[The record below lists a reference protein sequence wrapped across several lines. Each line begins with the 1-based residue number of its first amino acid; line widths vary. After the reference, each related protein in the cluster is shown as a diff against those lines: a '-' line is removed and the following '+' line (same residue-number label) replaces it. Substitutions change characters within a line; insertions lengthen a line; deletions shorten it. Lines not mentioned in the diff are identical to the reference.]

1 MEYPLLLKINYP
13 RNDVNPMPAKPI
25 YVEIEIQQD
34 IEKVWEYSQDPK
46 LHEQWDL
53 RFTSIRYNDKLP
65 NEEEQTFTYST
76 KMMPG
81 LEVTGWGKS
90 NGTHEK
96 VSGEKTSAL
105 HFGTE
110 QMISPIAEGKGYW
123 KYIPH
128 ENGTTF
134 LTQYDYEV
142 RFGLLGKLFDRLF
155 RPLMG
160 WGTALSFDVLKR
172 WIEVGES
179 PSTQYRRFFAFYTI
193 CFLFAFVW
201 LYQGLVPKVLTQQPL
216 EILMLL
222 ELSPLNYAQASTAI
236 VWVGIAEMLFAVCWL
251 VPKLQKRLLQLQ
263 VVIFPFLTLS
273 AIVAEPAVAIAPF
286 NVITLNVSL
295 WIVSIVG
302 LLLHKQ
308 LPTAKSC
315 KRKRGK

>member
-1 MEYPLLLKINYP
+1 MKS
-13 RNDVNPMPAKPI
+13 MPAKSI
-25 YVEIEIQQD
+25 YVEIEVED
-34 IEKVWEYSQDPK
+34 TIEKVWEYSQDPQ

-53 RFTSIRYNDKLP
+53 RFTSITYNDKLP
-65 NEEEQTFTYST
+65 DDDVQTFTYST
-76 KMMPG
+76 KLMPG
-81 LEVTGWGKS
+81 VQVTGWGESK
-90 NGTHEK
+90 GTHEK
-96 VSGEKTSAL
+96 ASGEKTSSL

-134 LTQYDYEV
+134 LTQYDYQV
-142 RFGLLGKLFDRLF
+142 RFGILGRLFDQLF

-179 PSTQYRRFFAFYTI
+179 PKTQYRRFFSFYAI

-201 LYQGLVPKVLTQQPL
+201 FYQGLVPKVLTQQPL
-216 EILMLL
+216 EIQMLL
-222 ELSPLNYAQASTAI
+222 QLSPLYYAQASTEI
-236 VWVGIAEMLFAVCWL
+236 ILVGIAEILFSFCWL
-251 VPKLQKRLLQLQ
+251 VSNLQKRLLQLQ

-273 AIVAEPAVAIAPF
+273 AILAEPAVAIAPF
-286 NVITLNVSL
+286 NVITLNVTL

-302 LLLHKQ
+302 LLLHEQ

>member
-1 MEYPLLLKINYP
+1 MK
-13 RNDVNPMPAKPI
+13 PMPAKSI
-25 YVEIEIQQD
+25 YVEIEIED
-34 IEKVWEYSQDPK
+34 TIEKVWEYSQDPK

-53 RFTSIRYNDKLP
+53 RFTSITYNDKLP
-65 NEEEQTFTYST
+65 DDDVQTFTYST
-76 KMMPG
+76 KLMPG
-81 LEVTGWGKS
+81 VQVTGWGESK
-90 NGTHEK
+90 GTHEK
-96 VSGEKTSAL
+96 ASGEKTSSL

-128 ENGTTF
+128 EKGTTF
-134 LTQYDYEV
+134 LTQYDYQV
-142 RFGLLGKLFDRLF
+142 RFGILGRLVDQLF

-179 PSTQYRRFFAFYTI
+179 PKTQYRRFFSFYAI

-216 EILMLL
+216 EIQMLL

-236 VWVGIAEMLFAVCWL
+236 IWVGIAEILFAICWL

-273 AIVAEPAVAIAPF
+273 AILAEPAVAIAPF
-286 NVITLNVSL
+286 NVITLNVTL

-302 LLLHKQ
+302 LLLHEQ

>member
-1 MEYPLLLKINYP
+1 MKS
-13 RNDVNPMPAKPI
+13 MPAKSI
-25 YVEIEIQQD
+25 YVEIEVEDI
-34 IEKVWEYSQDPK
+34 IEKVWKYSQDPK

-53 RFTSIRYNDKLP
+53 RFTSITYNDKLP
-65 NEEEQTFTYST
+65 DDDVQTFTYST
-76 KMMPG
+76 KLMPG
-81 LEVTGWGKS
+81 VQVTGWGESK
-90 NGTHEK
+90 GTHEK
-96 VSGEKTSAL
+96 ASGEKTSSL

-134 LTQYDYEV
+134 LTQYDYQV
-142 RFGLLGKLFDRLF
+142 RFGILGRLVDQLF

-179 PSTQYRRFFAFYTI
+179 PKTQYRRFFAFYAI

-201 LYQGLVPKVLTQQPL
+201 LYQGLIPKVLTQQPL
-216 EILMLL
+216 EIQMLL

-236 VWVGIAEMLFAVCWL
+236 VWVGIAEMLFSVCWL
-251 VPKLQKRLLQLQ
+251 LPKLQKCLLQLQ
-263 VVIFPFLTLS
+263 VVMFPFLTLS
-273 AIVAEPAVAIAPF
+273 AILAEPAVAIAPF

-302 LLLHKQ
+302 LLLHEQ

>member
-1 MEYPLLLKINYP
+1 MKS
-13 RNDVNPMPAKPI
+13 MPAKSI
-25 YVEIEIQQD
+25 YVEIEVEDI
-34 IEKVWEYSQDPK
+34 IEKVWKYSQDPK

-53 RFTSIRYNDKLP
+53 RFTSITYNDKLP
-65 NEEEQTFTYST
+65 DDDVQTFTYST
-76 KMMPG
+76 KLIPG
-81 LEVTGWGKS
+81 VQVTGWGESK
-90 NGTHEK
+90 GTHEK
-96 VSGEKTSAL
+96 ASGEKTSSL

-134 LTQYDYEV
+134 LTQYDYQV
-142 RFGLLGKLFDRLF
+142 RFGILGRLVDQLF

-179 PSTQYRRFFAFYTI
+179 PKTQYRRFFAFYAI

-201 LYQGLVPKVLTQQPL
+201 LYQGLIPKVLTQQPL
-216 EILMLL
+216 EIQMLL
-222 ELSPLNYAQASTAI
+222 ELSPLNYAQASTSI
-236 VWVGIAEMLFAVCWL
+236 VWVGIAEMLFSVCWL
-251 VPKLQKRLLQLQ
+251 LPKLQKCLLQLQ
-263 VVIFPFLTLS
+263 VVMFPFLTLS
-273 AIVAEPAVAIAPF
+273 AILAEPAVAIAPF

-302 LLLHKQ
+302 LLLHEQ

>member
-1 MEYPLLLKINYP
+1 MKS
-13 RNDVNPMPAKPI
+13 MPAKSI
-25 YVEIEIQQD
+25 YVEIEIED
-34 IEKVWEYSQDPK
+34 TIEKVWKYSQDPK

-53 RFTSIRYNDKLP
+53 RFTSITYNDKLP
-65 NEEEQTFTYST
+65 TDDLQTFTYST
-76 KMMPG
+76 KLMPG
-81 LEVTGWGKS
+81 VQVTGWGESK
-90 NGTHEK
+90 GTHEK
-96 VSGEKTSAL
+96 ASGEKTSSL

-134 LTQYDYEV
+134 LTQYDYQV
-142 RFGLLGKLFDRLF
+142 RFGILGRLFDQLF

-172 WIEVGES
+172 WIKVGES
-179 PSTQYRRFFAFYTI
+179 PKTQYRRFFSFYAI

-201 LYQGLVPKVLTQQPL
+201 FYQGLVPKVLTQQPL
-216 EILMLL
+216 EIQMLS
-222 ELSPLNYAQASTAI
+222 ELSPLTYAQAYTAI
-236 VWVGIAEMLFAVCWL
+236 IWVGIAEILFAICWL

-273 AIVAEPAVAIAPF
+273 AILAEPAVAIAPF

-302 LLLHKQ
+302 LLLHEQ

-315 KRKRGK
+315 KRRRGK

>member
-1 MEYPLLLKINYP
+1 MNS
-13 RNDVNPMPAKPI
+13 MPAKPI
-25 YVEIEIQQD
+25 YVEIEIED
-34 IEKVWEYSQDPK
+34 TIEKVWKYSQDPK

-53 RFTSIRYNDKLP
+53 RFTSITYNDKLP
-65 NEEEQTFTYST
+65 TDDLQTFTYST
-76 KMMPG
+76 KLMPG
-81 LEVTGWGKS
+81 VQVTGWGESK
-90 NGTHEK
+90 GTHEK
-96 VSGEKTSAL
+96 ASGEKTSSL

-134 LTQYDYEV
+134 LTQYDYQV
-142 RFGLLGKLFDRLF
+142 RFGILGRLVDHLF

-179 PSTQYRRFFAFYTI
+179 PKTQYRRFFSFFAI

-201 LYQGLVPKVLTQQPL
+201 FYQGLVPKVLTQQPL
-216 EILMLL
+216 EIQMLL
-222 ELSPLNYAQASTAI
+222 QLSPLNYAQASTAI
-236 VWVGIAEMLFAVCWL
+236 ILVGIAEILFSFCWL
-251 VPKLQKRLLQLQ
+251 VPNLQKRLLQLQ

-273 AIVAEPAVAIAPF
+273 AILAEPAVAIAPF
-286 NVITLNVSL
+286 NVITLNVTL

-302 LLLHKQ
+302 LLLHEQ

-315 KRKRGK
+315 NRKRGK